1 MPAYQRIG
9 DCAGM
14 DGFGG
19 ARMGERQGEPL
30 MVNFEL
36 FRCVMVYASN
46 TLLSQVLVD
55 SWALLPRSGVLM
67 ALTSSSKTIS
77 GRVPREWLSLLR
89 SVQSQ

>member
-1 MPAYQRIG
+1 
-9 DCAGM
+9 M

-46 TLLSQVLVD
+46 TLPSQV
-55 SWALLPRSGVLM
+55 
-67 ALTSSSKTIS
+67 
-77 GRVPREWLSLLR
+77 
-89 SVQSQ
+89 